1 MYENSKYDLPYLKM
15 CQEQD
20 SCFKSSRKLK
30 IEDLSSSESDFQNI
44 DENLYSNSEQQQ
56 SI

>member
-44 DENLYSNSEQQQ
+44 DENLYSNS
-56 SI
+56 I